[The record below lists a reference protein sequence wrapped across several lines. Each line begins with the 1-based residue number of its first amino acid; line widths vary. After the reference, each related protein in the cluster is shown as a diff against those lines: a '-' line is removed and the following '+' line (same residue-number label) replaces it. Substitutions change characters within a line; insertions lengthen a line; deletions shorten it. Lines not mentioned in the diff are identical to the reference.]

1 MTALRALLRARYLLA
16 LLLVALALAV
26 RMLVPAGTMPA
37 SGSRVLT
44 VQICADASGLP
55 HSRAIVIPGKPDS
68 QKGSAAK
75 GHCAFAGLGTAA
87 LEAADPVLL
96 AAALVFILLAGLALA
111 CPALPARIRRFH
123 PPLRGP
129 PAFT

>member
-1 MTALRALLRARYLLA
+1 MTALRALLRARYPLA

-26 RMLVPAGTMPA
+26 RVLVPAVTMPG

-55 HSRAIVIPGKPDS
+55 QSREIVIPGRPDS
-68 QKGSAAK
+68 QQGSAAK
-75 GHCAFAGLGTAA
+75 SHCAFAGLGTAA
-87 LEAADPVLL
+87 LAGADPVLL
-96 AAALVFILLAGLALA
+96 AAALVFILLVGLALTTS
-111 CPALPARIRRFH
+111 ALPARIRRFH

-129 PAFT
+129 PAFA